1 MNVIGINIC
10 SISGLS
16 SRHEDKSEGGRS
28 VAVRE
33 FMRMFALPDDVDAE
47 RIRPRLK
54 GGELSIR
61 APVAKPAAETEA
73 ARSIPIQME
82 VEKSD

>member
-33 FMRMFALPDDVDAE
+33 FTRMFALPDGVDAE

-54 GGELSIR
+54 GVELSIR
-61 APVAKPAAETEA
+61 APVAKPAVETEA